1 MSLLARLFP
10 KSRRPRKASTSEVR
24 AFFEGAAQSEEHYPS
39 TIDPRIQF
47 VQVALSHFGDL
58 NGKRVIDV
66 GCGKGRFARIF
77 QQENPGAMVAAVDIA
92 EAMLAHATG
101 LERAAATMTQ
111 LPFRDNSFDAACAIE
126 SLEHA
131 VDVPKAISEICRVVR
146 PGGKVMILDK
156 NVEKWGHFETPD
168 WEQWFDRSQV
178 EKILRR
184 YCSTASSRPI
194 AYWEDVQPD
203 GLFLVWLAVK

>member
-1 MSLLARLFP
+1 
-10 KSRRPRKASTSEVR
+10 
-24 AFFEGAAQSEEHYPS
+24 
-39 TIDPRIQF
+39 
-47 VQVALSHFGDL
+47 
-58 NGKRVIDV
+58 
-66 GCGKGRFARIF
+66 
-77 QQENPGAMVAAVDIA
+77 
-92 EAMLAHATG
+92 
-101 LERAAATMTQ
+101 
-111 LPFRDNSFDAACAIE
+111 
-126 SLEHA
+126 
-131 VDVPKAISEICRVVR
+131 
-146 PGGKVMILDK
+146 MILDK